1 MAYFYLLIAIAAEVT
16 GSTFF
21 RLSKGFEVWQ
31 WGVGAVAMF
40 IVSLGFLGVAM
51 KDIPLTVSYPIWAG
65 IGTVFTVIIGMTL
78 FHERLSAGQWV
89 GLILAVSGAIMLKVL
104 APEPIV

>member
-1 MAYFYLLIAIAAEVT
+1 MAYMYLFIAITAEVV

-31 WGVGAVAMF
+31 WGVAAVGMF
-40 IVSLGFLGVAM
+40 IVSLVFLGIAM

-65 IGTVFTVIIGMTL
+65 LGTVMTVIIGMTL
-78 FHERLSAGQWV
+78 FQERLSAGQWV
-89 GLILAVSGAIMLKVL
+89 GLVFAISGAIMLKVL
-104 APEPIV
+104 APEVIE

>member
-1 MAYFYLLIAIAAEVT
+1 MYLFIAIVSEVL

-31 WGVGAVAMF
+31 WGVAAVGMF
-40 IVSLGFLGVAM
+40 IVSLVFLGVAM

-65 IGTVFTVIIGMTL
+65 LGTVMTVIIGMTL
-78 FHERLSAGQWV
+78 FQERLSAGQWV
-89 GLILAVSGAIMLKVL
+89 GLVFAISGAIMLKVL
-104 APEPIV
+104 APAVVE

>member
-1 MAYFYLLIAIAAEVT
+1 MAYMYLFIAIVSEVL

-31 WGVGAVAMF
+31 WGVAAVGMF
-40 IVSLGFLGVAM
+40 IVSLVFLGVAM

-65 IGTVFTVIIGMTL
+65 LGTVMTVIIGMTL
-78 FHERLSAGQWV
+78 FQERLSAGQWV
-89 GLILAVSGAIMLKVL
+89 GLVFAISGAIMLKVL
-104 APEPIV
+104 APAVVE